1 MSDEQVKP
9 KLGIVDP
16 TSADDPYDLS
26 KLRDSQNFLESTA
39 VKKLLTTVPVRK
51 PFAQDFVRVHESPKY
66 RALVAIL
73 ELKEDRES
81 YVVDLTAVP
90 ELQGECYIATLFTA
104 ITRSGVVF
112 LWPVRV
118 PASNSKVSAWHLSAA
133 TAAEE
138 AMKAWV
144 RVRANMTLGA
154 YEIFLA
160 DNQSQIPDPDWPKET
175 FQELVRIAFRDR
187 LINRADHPV
196 IKRLRG

>member
-1 MSDEQVKP
+1 
-9 KLGIVDP
+9 
-16 TSADDPYDLS
+16 
-26 KLRDSQNFLESTA
+26 
-39 VKKLLTTVPVRK
+39 
-51 PFAQDFVRVHESPKY
+51 
-66 RALVAIL
+66 
-73 ELKEDRES
+73 
-81 YVVDLTAVP
+81 
-90 ELQGECYIATLFTA
+90 
-104 ITRSGVVF
+104 VF

-160 DNQSQIPDPDWPKET
+160 ENQSQIPDPEWPTET
-175 FQELVRIAFRDR
+175 YQELVRIAFRDR